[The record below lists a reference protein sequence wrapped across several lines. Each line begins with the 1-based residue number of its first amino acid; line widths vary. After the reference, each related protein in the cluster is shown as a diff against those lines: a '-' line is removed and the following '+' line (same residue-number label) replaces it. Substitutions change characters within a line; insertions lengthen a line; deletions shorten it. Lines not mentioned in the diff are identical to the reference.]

1 MSRIIRLLVER
12 SMPVEYLESTLP
24 IDYGKAVLRRQ
35 ARADDRVNSQLQISC
50 GAIHHPKLSHQ
61 ARADHWH
68 NKSSNGFKIS
78 CSGIV
83 STRRSSR
90 SGCVRPAT
98 RRKPV

>member
-68 NKSSNGFKIS
+68 NKSSNGV
-78 CSGIV
+78 GLGGD
-83 STRRSSR
+83 SSPR
-90 SGCVRPAT
+90 MIAFQARLEF
-98 RRKPV
+98 